1 MSTELPKVVFQDNY
15 LDLLDVMSTS
25 EIFLLTCQIS
35 CLLVELICCY
45 LYGIKWTRM
54 DKNAFLKIIF
64 Y

>member
-1 MSTELPKVVFQDNY
+1 MSTELPVFPDNY

-45 LYGIKWTRM
+45 LYGITWTRM
-54 DKNAFLKIIF
+54 RF
-64 Y
+64 